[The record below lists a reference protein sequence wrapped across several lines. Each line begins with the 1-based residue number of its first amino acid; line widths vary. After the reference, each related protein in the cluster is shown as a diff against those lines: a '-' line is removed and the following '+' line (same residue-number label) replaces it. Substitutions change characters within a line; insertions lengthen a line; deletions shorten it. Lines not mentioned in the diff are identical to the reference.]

1 MIRLMNH
8 NDIDNVMDIWIT
20 AAISAHRFMNQSFW
34 LKQYRKVK
42 QKLKDTPAYVICEE
56 QRIVGFAVVDKQ
68 RLAALYII
76 SGKQRNGYGSLL
88 LRHIQDQCEELYAE
102 VYVKNNKALQ
112 FFKKHGFVIASQE
125 KNPDSHQVQNTIQW
139 NK

>member
-76 SGKQRNGYGSLL
+76 SGKQRNGYGSSCNSTACQDTLL
-88 LRHIQDQCEELYAE
+88 LGE
-102 VYVKNNKALQ
+102 VYVRN
-112 FFKKHGFVIASQE
+112 QE
-125 KNPDSHQVQNTIQW
+125 VL
-139 NK
+139 